1 MKTVYI
7 KSAAALAVAA
17 LLSAC
22 GTVGKDFVA
31 PKGIDTPA
39 FRHAA
44 AGPANQA
51 ARLPAAWW
59 TVFGDKALDQLEQR
73 ALRDNPNVRAAAQR
87 LVQAQA
93 QLGVTRAS
101 QLPTVGV
108 SAGVAN
114 TRTSAESPM
123 GATFGHQSIKGN
135 EFSVG
140 ANFSYELDLWGR
152 VRRAVEAADAQALAA
167 QDGRDGVMLM
177 LSGQV
182 AATYWQ
188 LRGLDADIAI
198 LNDAL
203 ATRRESQQLIE
214 ARFNAG
220 LSNELDVSRTRIE
233 RANAEADIQEAQ
245 RQRNQAD
252 LASTTPVD
260 PLPLKPAPRDW
271 FLADQIARGRL
282 SLEWALAQVI
292 VDHPAKVSG
301 DDIEPGRERLATDV
315 VMRTL
320 PGWQLDALGDLVLRR
335 GSGRPRR
342 VVACAL
348 DEAGYAVSEI
358 TADGYLRL
366 HGAGRQPRHPLWD
379 QFHEGQRVLD
389 QHARN
394 AEHQPQFLHAG
405 ERRLARIV
413 AQPGIA
419 IGGDLLV
426 LAARPAAAGAPADDA
441 VGVIV
446 RRILFGAE
454 RGEQAGEQRL
464 VGGVEVDARGFRAE
478 GDIDRMA
485 ADAEIEVAAGA
496 TVHPLEANPLDR
508 LPGPILVELK
518 CRGQGILAHDVER
531 RLGRDVVDHAG
542 PD

>member
-7 KSAAALAVAA
+7 KSAVALAVAA

-44 AGPANQA
+44 AEPADQA

-59 TVFGDKALDQLEQR
+59 TVFGDKELDQLEQR

-114 TRTSAESPM
+114 SRTSAESPM

-167 QDGRDGVMLM
+167 QDDRDGVMLM

-182 AATYWQ
+182 ATTYWQ

-245 RQRNQAD
+245 RQRNTLEHALAVLVGASPSEPVLAPAAGTALPQPPAIPVGLPASLLGQRPD
-252 LASTTPVD
+252 LAASVATLKAFNAQVGVAEGAYYPSLSLTGNFGYASETLSNLAKGSARQFSFGPLALSLPVFEGGRIEANV
-260 PLPLKPAPRDW
+260 K
-271 FLADQIARGRL
+271 LAKARYDEAVANHEGRL
-282 SLEWALAQVI
+282 LTALREVEDALSDVQQRQKQGDVQVQAQQAAARAVQVAQARFDRGVSTYLDVTDAQRSALAADRAAAQI
-292 VDHPAKVSG
+292 RTQRLLAAVSVARALG
-301 DDIEPGRERLATDV
+301 G
-315 VMRTL
+315 
-320 PGWQLDALGDLVLRR
+320 GWQQGKA
-335 GSGRPRR
+335 
-342 VVACAL
+342 
-348 DEAGYAVSEI
+348 EATV
-358 TADGYLRL
+358 
-366 HGAGRQPRHPLWD
+366 
-379 QFHEGQRVLD
+379 
-389 QHARN
+389 
-394 AEHQPQFLHAG
+394 
-405 ERRLARIV
+405 
-413 AQPGIA
+413 
-419 IGGDLLV
+419 
-426 LAARPAAAGAPADDA
+426 AAR
-441 VGVIV
+441 
-446 RRILFGAE
+446 
-454 RGEQAGEQRL
+454 
-464 VGGVEVDARGFRAE
+464 
-478 GDIDRMA
+478 
-485 ADAEIEVAAGA
+485 
-496 TVHPLEANPLDR
+496 
-508 LPGPILVELK
+508 
-518 CRGQGILAHDVER
+518 
-531 RLGRDVVDHAG
+531 
-542 PD
+542 

>member
-7 KSAAALAVAA
+7 KSAVALAVAA

-31 PKGIDTPA
+31 PQGIDTPA

-44 AGPANQA
+44 AEPSDQA

-59 TVFGDKALDQLEQR
+59 TVFGDKELDQLEQR

-114 TRTSAESPM
+114 SRTSAETPM
-123 GATFGHQSIKGN
+123 GVTFGGRSIKGN

-167 QDGRDGVMLM
+167 QDDRDGVMLM

-182 AATYWQ
+182 ATTYWQ

-245 RQRNQAD
+245 RQRNTLEHALAVLVGASPSQAIVAPAAGTALPQPPAIPVGLPASLLGQRPD
-252 LASTTPVD
+252 LAASVATLKAFNAQVGVAEGAYYPSLSLTGNFGYASETLSNLTKGSARQFSFG
-260 PLPLKPAPRDW
+260 PLALSLPIFEGGRIEANVK
-271 FLADQIARGRL
+271 LAKARYDEAVANHEGRL
-282 SLEWALAQVI
+282 LTALREVEDALSDVQQRQKQGDVQVQAQQAAARAVQVAQARFDRGVSTYLDVTDAQRSALAADRAAAQI
-292 VDHPAKVSG
+292 RTQRLLAAVSVARALG
-301 DDIEPGRERLATDV
+301 G
-315 VMRTL
+315 
-320 PGWQLDALGDLVLRR
+320 GWQQGKA
-335 GSGRPRR
+335 
-342 VVACAL
+342 
-348 DEAGYAVSEI
+348 EATV
-358 TADGYLRL
+358 
-366 HGAGRQPRHPLWD
+366 
-379 QFHEGQRVLD
+379 
-389 QHARN
+389 
-394 AEHQPQFLHAG
+394 
-405 ERRLARIV
+405 
-413 AQPGIA
+413 
-419 IGGDLLV
+419 
-426 LAARPAAAGAPADDA
+426 AAR
-441 VGVIV
+441 
-446 RRILFGAE
+446 
-454 RGEQAGEQRL
+454 
-464 VGGVEVDARGFRAE
+464 
-478 GDIDRMA
+478 
-485 ADAEIEVAAGA
+485 
-496 TVHPLEANPLDR
+496 
-508 LPGPILVELK
+508 
-518 CRGQGILAHDVER
+518 
-531 RLGRDVVDHAG
+531 
-542 PD
+542 

>member
-7 KSAAALAVAA
+7 KSAIALAVAT

-44 AGPANQA
+44 AEPQDQA

-59 TVFGDKALDQLEQR
+59 TVFGDATLSQLEER

-108 SAGVAN
+108 SAGVSN
-114 TRTSAESPM
+114 SRTSAETPM
-123 GATFGHQSIKGN
+123 GVTFGGRSIKGN

-167 QDGRDGVMLM
+167 QDDRDGVMLM

-182 AATYWQ
+182 ATTYWQ

-245 RQRNQAD
+245 RQRNTLEHALAVLVGASPSEAIVAPAAGTALPQPPAIPVGLPASLLGQRPD
-252 LASTTPVD
+252 LAASVATLKAFNAQVGVAEGAYYPSLSLTGNFGYASETLSNLAKGSARQFSFGPLALSLPVFEGGRIEANV
-260 PLPLKPAPRDW
+260 K
-271 FLADQIARGRL
+271 LAKARYDEAVANHEGRL
-282 SLEWALAQVI
+282 LTALRDVEDALSDVQQRQKQGDVQVQAQQAAARAVQVAQARFDRGVSTYLDVTDAQRSALAADRAAAQI
-292 VDHPAKVSG
+292 RTQRLLAAVSVA
-301 DDIEPGRERLATDV
+301 R
-315 VMRTL
+315 
-320 PGWQLDALGDLVLRR
+320 ALG
-335 GSGRPRR
+335 GGWEQGK
-342 VVACAL
+342 A
-348 DEAGYAVSEI
+348 EATV
-358 TADGYLRL
+358 
-366 HGAGRQPRHPLWD
+366 
-379 QFHEGQRVLD
+379 
-389 QHARN
+389 
-394 AEHQPQFLHAG
+394 
-405 ERRLARIV
+405 
-413 AQPGIA
+413 
-419 IGGDLLV
+419 
-426 LAARPAAAGAPADDA
+426 AAR
-441 VGVIV
+441 
-446 RRILFGAE
+446 
-454 RGEQAGEQRL
+454 
-464 VGGVEVDARGFRAE
+464 
-478 GDIDRMA
+478 
-485 ADAEIEVAAGA
+485 
-496 TVHPLEANPLDR
+496 
-508 LPGPILVELK
+508 
-518 CRGQGILAHDVER
+518 
-531 RLGRDVVDHAG
+531 
-542 PD
+542 